1 MITGRGKLIM
11 IPQDIKDSF
20 NEAILV
26 NIDIDGE
33 IDWYGVGQDMFQDL
47 MKTYDSDV
55 IDEAMNMLADIY
67 EQKLLTGKLH

>member
-26 NIDIDGE
+26 NKDIDGE

>member
-26 NIDIDGE
+26 NKDIDGE
-33 IDWYGVGQDMFQDL
+33 IDWYGVGQDMCLDL

>member
-1 MITGRGKLIM
+1 M

-26 NIDIDGE
+26 NKDIDGE

>member
-26 NIDIDGE
+26 NKDIDGE
-33 IDWYGVGQDMFQDL
+33 IDWYGVNQDMFQDL